1 MIQIAV
7 INESTVVANGDLPA
21 AVAALQRQVT
31 EHFFPAWGVDARL
44 NITAP
49 GTVPAPEMRQLIVA
63 DNSNQADALG
73 YHETT
78 ASGLPIGFCFAKST
92 IESGGSWTVT
102 ASHEILEMLA
112 DPEINDTVFL
122 QASATTGT
130 LYMKEVCDAVE
141 ETQYEIDG
149 VTVSNFVLPSY
160 FEVGV
165 VSALRPPFDYLK
177 QLPGPLPTLL
187 GGGYIGLFEVGS
199 GGGWTQKTDM
209 RLIHPRILPVPG
221 NRRHRRM
228 LPRAQ
233 WRRSERVPSYTTG
246 VTTA

>member
-1 MIQIAV
+1 MITV
-7 INESTVVANGDLPA
+7 SVSNHSTVVSDADLPSV
-21 AVAALQRQVT
+21 VAALKRQVQ
-31 EHFFPAWGVDARL
+31 EHFFPAWGINANLMLASKDSSADS
-44 NITAP
+44 AFW
-49 GTVPAPEMRQLIVA
+49 QLIIL
-63 DNSNQADALG
+63 DDTTQASALG
-73 YHETT
+73 FHEVTT
-78 ASGLPIGFCFAKST
+78 SGMPIGYCFAKST
-92 IESGGSWTVT
+92 IEDGGSWTVT
-102 ASHEILEMLA
+102 ASHELLEMLA

-122 QASATTGT
+122 QTSDTTGT

-149 VTVSNFVLPSY
+149 VAVSNFVLPSY

-165 VSALRPPFDYLK
+165 ASALQPPFDYLK

-209 RLIHPRILPVPG
+209 RRMHPRILPVPG